1 MLVPINRQIFTD
13 IWLEVFKDKWE
24 SLLIWMIGGGYTDFF
39 HGFWSAD
46 TYYIVNLDTLKV
58 VSFYK
63 HLGRAAESSDH
74 MSEKE
79 LFDFF
84 TELKIDLKSYGV
96 DV

>member
-1 MLVPINRQIFTD
+1 MSVPINRQIFTD
-13 IWLEVFKDKWE
+13 IWMNVFKGKWE
-24 SLLIWMIGGGYTDFF
+24 SPLIWMIEGGYTDFF
-39 HGFWSAD
+39 HGFWRDD

-63 HLGRAAESSDH
+63 HLGRSAESNER

-84 TELKIDLKSYGV
+84 KALKSNLRNYNV

>member
-1 MLVPINRQIFTD
+1 MKYDLITD
-13 IWLEVFKDKWE
+13 NIQVENICFGDVV
-24 SLLIWMIGGGYTDFF
+24 MIDGEF
-39 HGFWSAD
+39 HGFWAVD

-63 HLGRAAESSDH
+63 HLGRSAESNER